1 MKNFTKF
8 LCLGLSLLL
17 FFIVTENAY
26 ASKAKYIF
34 KVASLAPEGSVWAKR
49 FRDFTD
55 EVTEKSNGEIGFKI
69 YAGGVMGDDRA
80 MYRKMRVG
88 QLNGGGFTMTGISE
102 VVPDFRVLGIPFF
115 FNSYDEV
122 DQVKEKLMPRFEAE
136 FDKHG
141 LVLMALSEVGFV
153 YTMSTMPITTLA
165 ELKQSKPWAPEGDP
179 ISQVLLETVGVTP
192 IPLSIPDVL
201 TSLQTGLIN
210 TTFNSYYGSIVLQW
224 FTRIS
229 YITDI
234 PFAYAYGAF
243 VLDKKTFSKL
253 PPQYAEMMKT
263 VAKHHFDKLLN
274 DTRKSNEEAKQV
286 LIENGITFVKPTPIT
301 RKELQNNYRE
311 MAVEKMLNSA
321 FSKSIYTEVKTY
333 LDDYHKEHSE
343 TQQ

>member
-1 MKNFTKF
+1 MKNILKLF
-8 LCLGLSLLL
+8 CLGVSI
-17 FFIVTENAY
+17 FSFSIVAEHAQ
-26 ASKAKYIF
+26 ADKAKYIF

-49 FRDFTD
+49 FRGFTN
-55 EVTEKSNGEIGFKI
+55 EVIEKSNGEIDFKI

-88 QLNGGGFTMTGISE
+88 QLNGGGFTMTGIGE
-102 VVPDFRVLGIPFF
+102 IVPDFRVLGIPFL
-115 FNSYDEV
+115 FNSYEEV
-122 DQVKEKLMPRFEAE
+122 DRVKEKLMPRFEEE

-153 YTMSTMPITTLA
+153 YTMSTMPITTLT

-179 ISQVLLETVGVTP
+179 ISQVLLETVGITP

-210 TTFNSYYGSIVLQW
+210 TTFNSYYGAIVLQW

-243 VLDKKTFSKL
+243 ILDKKTFSRL
-253 PPQYAEMMKT
+253 PPHYTELMKT
-263 VAKHHFDKLLN
+263 AAKSHFDNLLS

-286 LIENGITFVKPTPIT
+286 LIQNGITLVKPTPIT
-301 RKELQNNYRE
+301 KAELQNNYRE
-311 MAVEKMLNSA
+311 MAVNKMVNDA
-321 FSKSIYTEVKTY
+321 FSKSIYTEAMTH
-333 LDDYHKEHSE
+333 LEDYHKELSA